1 MSSMRT
7 LASALLF
14 LVGAA
19 LVSGPAAA
27 ATPTTLSGVVRD
39 QLGRALP
46 GAEILLLPPE
56 GQARTPLHA
65 LTNAEGRFLIDSVS
79 PGVYR
84 VAAIKS
90 GYVAALG
97 RVNTFLKASVDLV
110 LRPVP
115 APGAPG
121 SQNVQDD
128 LSWTLRVPPRSVLKK
143 IEAEA
148 LIASLETPAPKAAQR
163 RMPDSIRG
171 EVEHVVALGA
181 WRSGSAGSSSAL
193 TGNETHMQFGGSLG
207 QRGAI
212 RVEGSHGSL
221 DSSSGAAAGTISRAA
236 SDLDVDVFYETGD
249 DGRLGMRAF
258 FSSGMLEVGELPG
271 LRGAARQGQRSW
283 GYEGQWKKQV
293 GGSSRVAL
301 QVGFHDASVD
311 VDRGSNVTW
320 DDAFRDASNRAVGA
334 EGQFESLARDGH
346 LMRFGVRAQL
356 MSLSAPTAR
365 IARSGAGFVLEGTTG
380 WSVLLDAEDQWTVGG
395 PWAVTYGMALRQGF
409 DDTFTTTAVP
419 RIGASWG
426 GPRFKANAQLS
437 YLAATG
443 LTREGLAATELASRM
458 PVGYLVELEAPVT
471 RTTSVRGTVAY
482 VPLRANVW
490 TGASSAPDLQDL
502 YVSDGSTS
510 DRFVA
515 LAFERVAADATVSFR
530 VAQGLSEGALAPA
543 FDGEVP
549 VLILSERMLRYES
562 LRFGM
567 EAPRVG
573 SSLTI
578 EYRAIHEQPDAFT
591 GAADE
596 SLQTVELGFAQQLV
610 RLAGGRASCRL
621 LLTART
627 ALGSPSES
635 AATAS
640 DGQRFAALYQRVG
653 AGVSLA
659 F

>member
-1 MSSMRT
+1 
-7 LASALLF
+7 
-14 LVGAA
+14 
-19 LVSGPAAA
+19 
-27 ATPTTLSGVVRD
+27 
-39 QLGRALP
+39 
-46 GAEILLLPPE
+46 
-56 GQARTPLHA
+56 
-65 LTNAEGRFLIDSVS
+65 
-79 PGVYR
+79 
-84 VAAIKS
+84 
-90 GYVAALG
+90 
-97 RVNTFLKASVDLV
+97 
-110 LRPVP
+110 
-115 APGAPG
+115 
-121 SQNVQDD
+121 
-128 LSWTLRVPPRSVLKK
+128 
-143 IEAEA
+143 
-148 LIASLETPAPKAAQR
+148 
-163 RMPDSIRG
+163 MPDSIRG
-171 EVEHVVALGA
+171 EVEHMVALGS
-181 WRSGSAGSSSAL
+181 WRTGSAGSSGL

-221 DSSSGAAAGTISRAA
+221 DSSSGVSAGAISHAA
-236 SDLDVDVFYETGD
+236 SDLDVDLSYETGD

-283 GYEGQWKKQV
+283 GYEGQWHKQV

-311 VDRGSNVTW
+311 VDRGTNLAW

-346 LMRFGVRAQL
+346 LVRFGVRAQL

-380 WSVLLDAEDQWTVGG
+380 WSVLLDAEDQWTIRG
-395 PWAVTYGMALRQGF
+395 PWALTYGVALRQGF

-426 GPRFKANAQLS
+426 GAHLKANAQLS

-443 LTREGLAATELASRM
+443 LTREGLAATELATRT

-471 RTTSVRGTVAY
+471 RTTSVKGTVAY

-515 LAFERVAADATVSFR
+515 LAFERVAANATVSFR
-530 VAQGLSEGALAPA
+530 IAQGRSEGALAPA

-549 VLILSERMLRYES
+549 VLILSERTLRYES
-562 LRFGM
+562 LRFGT
-567 EAPRVG
+567 EAPRIG

-578 EYRAIHEQPDAFT
+578 EYRAIREQQDGFM
-591 GAADE
+591 GANDE
-596 SLQTVELGFAQQLV
+596 SLQTVELGFAQQLA

-621 LLTART
+621 LLTARS
-627 ALGSPSES
+627 ALGAPSES

-640 DGQRFAALYQRVG
+640 EGQRFAALYQRIG